1 MRGAIGV
8 AQRIAGGRAGEVG
21 SVAVFEAPAGIAGL
35 DDIAVVS
42 EPVEHGGCHLGVA
55 EHGRVLQFLTGS
67 FLRSR
72 SQTRIISCLAIG
84 FQS

>member
-1 MRGAIGV
+1 MGVVDDAI
-8 AQRIAGGRAGEVG
+8 EN
-21 SVAVFEAPAGIAGL
+21 GIGDGWL
-35 DDIAVVS
+35 
-42 EPVEHGGCHLGVA
+42 A